1 MERNKAAFRA
11 IRETLGIPQQDLA
24 KRLDVKPLSVKR
36 WESPKYPQNAPVRVW
51 DMMCS
56 LLEQQRETV
65 ADALENAGDS
75 AELPYWACSQDFED
89 FADADDPA
97 QTWTEAN
104 ATARA
109 IAQALELEGIDVT
122 WHNAAEDA

>member
-1 MERNKAAFRA
+1 MEGNKAAFRA

-75 AELPYWACSQDFED
+75 AELPYWSCSQDFED

-122 WHNAAEDA
+122 WYNATEDV